1 MKPDPNMITLSFYK
15 EILKV
20 FSNIQTFSAAVDTCC
35 LQCNIPFYVW
45 VNVFFLPL
53 LVGHS
58 ARVPSKRKKG
68 IEENETA
75 HPTGTVHEL

>member
-1 MKPDPNMITLSFYK
+1 MKTLIFYK

-20 FSNIQTFSAAVDTCC
+20 FSNVQTFSAAVDTCC
-35 LQCNIPFYVW
+35 VQCNILFYVW
-45 VNVFFLPL
+45 VNVFFFLPL

-75 HPTGTVHEL
+75 HPTGTVHDL